1 MLYARAKINPIIKI
15 NHFQEENVDRN
26 ICYNTV
32 HTVNHFLPVELQ
44 TFFLENTDD
53 RIFKMTR

>member
-1 MLYARAKINPIIKI
+1 MLYTRVKINPIIKI
-15 NHFQEENVDRN
+15 NHFQEETLTE
-26 ICYNTV
+26 ISATITV